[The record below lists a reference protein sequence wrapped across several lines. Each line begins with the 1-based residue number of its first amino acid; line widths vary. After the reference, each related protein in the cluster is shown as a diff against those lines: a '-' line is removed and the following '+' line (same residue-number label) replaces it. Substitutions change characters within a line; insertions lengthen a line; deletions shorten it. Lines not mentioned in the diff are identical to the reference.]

1 MMTYGPLPIL
11 TAPEAD
17 RSQPGPLLEVSEVSA
32 GYGKAQVVFGA
43 SVTVGP
49 GEVVALLGANGAGKT
64 TFLRALSGLV
74 RARTGSVHLGGREI
88 TNAAPEDILRAGMA
102 HVPQGRGLFSSL
114 SVEENVRVGAYT
126 LGRRRRE
133 QNVRE
138 LFATMFPQL
147 EQRREQAA
155 GHLSG
160 GEQQMVALM
169 RGLVTRPRLLLL
181 DEPSLGLSPAL
192 RNEVLRTITSSGESG
207 TGVLV
212 VEQNA
217 RHVLGVSDRCYVMRS
232 GRIVF
237 EGPARAAL
245 ESFEDLSNEY
255 LGAGPTHGA

>member
-1 MMTYGPLPIL
+1 
-11 TAPEAD
+11 
-17 RSQPGPLLEVSEVSA
+17 
-32 GYGKAQVVFGA
+32 VVFGA

-155 GHLSG
+155 
-160 GEQQMVALM
+160 A
-169 RGLVTRPRLLLL
+169 T
-181 DEPSLGLSPAL
+181 
-192 RNEVLRTITSSGESG
+192 
-207 TGVLV
+207 
-212 VEQNA
+212 
-217 RHVLGVSDRCYVMRS
+217 
-232 GRIVF
+232 
-237 EGPARAAL
+237 
-245 ESFEDLSNEY
+245 
-255 LGAGPTHGA
+255 